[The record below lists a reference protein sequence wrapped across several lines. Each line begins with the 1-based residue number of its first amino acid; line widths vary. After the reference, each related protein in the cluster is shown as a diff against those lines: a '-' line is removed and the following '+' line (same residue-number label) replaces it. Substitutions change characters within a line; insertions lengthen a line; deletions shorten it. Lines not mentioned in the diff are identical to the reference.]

1 MGLFRFIKVS
11 MKKYFLSGLLVTVP
25 LIITYLVL
33 KALFGAVDGILS
45 PIIIKLLGRDI
56 PGLGIIATLILILI
70 AGVLTRGFIGSSL
83 IKQWDKIMAI
93 LPLVRTVYSA
103 AKQLV
108 VTIVGEKTELFQ
120 RVVIIPYPR
129 QGIFTL
135 GFAVNEVSQR
145 AIGLDAEHVAV
156 FIPSSPTPFT
166 GYVVIVNKDEIYPTT
181 INVEE
186 AVKFLVSGGIALP
199 QELRPS
205 RV

>member
-11 MKKYFLSGLLVTVP
+11 LKKYFLSGLLVTVP

-33 KALFGAVDGILS
+33 KSLLSVVDGILS
-45 PIIIKLLGRDI
+45 PIILKLLGRDI
-56 PGLGIIATLILILI
+56 PGLGVVATLILILI
-70 AGVLTRGFIGSSL
+70 AGVLTRGFIGRGL
-83 IKQWDKIMAI
+83 VRQWDKVIAI
-93 LPLVRTVYSA
+93 VPLVRTVYSA
-103 AKQLV
+103 ATQLV
-108 VTIVGEKTELFQ
+108 VTIVGEKRELFQ

-129 QGIFTL
+129 QGIYTL
-135 GFAVNEVSQR
+135 GFAVNEVSPR
-145 AIGLDAEHVAV
+145 AMSLESDHMAV

-166 GYVVIVNKDEIYPTT
+166 GYVVIVNKSEIYPTD

-199 QELRPS
+199 RGLRPS